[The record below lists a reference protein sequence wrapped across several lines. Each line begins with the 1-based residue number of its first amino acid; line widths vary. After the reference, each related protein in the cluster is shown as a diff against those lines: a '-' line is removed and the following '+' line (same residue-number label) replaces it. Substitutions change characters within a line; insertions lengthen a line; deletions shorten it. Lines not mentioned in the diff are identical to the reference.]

1 MSVPLDSPA
10 LALRA
15 AIHAALVTDAALV
28 ALLGAPRIHDVPPGD
43 ADFPFVTLGE
53 AVVADWSTATEAGT
67 EQALTLHVF
76 SRSGGRAEAFA
87 IAARLQAVL
96 HDAALALKATGSPIC
111 VPPPP
116 RSAARATGAPSML
129 WCGSAPSPS
138 PFDRRRK
145 WPRRRARTCC

>member
-1 MSVPLDSPA
+1 MSLPLDSPA

-15 AIHAALVTDAALV
+15 AIHAALVADAALV
-28 ALLGAPRIHDVPPGD
+28 ALIGAPRIHDVPPGD

-96 HDAALALKATGSPIC
+96 HDAPLALCGHRLANL
-111 VPPPP
+111 
-116 RSAARATGAPSML
+116 RATTAEV
-129 WCGSAPSPS
+129 
-138 PFDRRRK
+138 RRESDGRTFHALV
-145 WPRRRARTCC
+145 RFRAVTEPV

>member
-15 AIHAALVTDAALV
+15 AIHTALVTDAALV
-28 ALLGAPRIHDVPPGD
+28 ALIGAPRIHDVPPGD

-96 HDAALALKATGSPIC
+96 HDAALALEGHRLANL
-111 VPPPP
+111 
-116 RSAARATGAPSML
+116 RATTAEV
-129 WCGSAPSPS
+129 
-138 PFDRRRK
+138 RRESDGRTFHALV
-145 WPRRRARTCC
+145 RFRAVTEPV

>member
-1 MSVPLDSPA
+1 MSTPLDSPA

-15 AIHAALVTDAALV
+15 AIHATLVADAALV
-28 ALLGAPRIHDVPPGD
+28 ALIGAPRVHDVPPGD

-87 IAARLQAVL
+87 IAARLQEVL
-96 HDAALALKATGSPIC
+96 HDAALPLEGHRLANL
-111 VPPPP
+111 
-116 RSAARATGAPSML
+116 RATTAEV
-129 WCGSAPSPS
+129 
-138 PFDRRRK
+138 RRESDGRTFHALV
-145 WPRRRARTCC
+145 RFRAVTEPV

>member
-15 AIHAALVTDAALV
+15 AIHAALVTDAALA

-96 HDAALALKATGSPIC
+96 HDAALALEGHRLANL
-111 VPPPP
+111 
-116 RSAARATGAPSML
+116 RATTAEV
-129 WCGSAPSPS
+129 
-138 PFDRRRK
+138 RRESDGRTFHALV
-145 WPRRRARTCC
+145 RFRAVTEPV

>member
-1 MSVPLDSPA
+1 MSIPLDSPA

-15 AIHAALVTDAALV
+15 AIHAALVADAALV
-28 ALLGAPRIHDVPPGD
+28 ALIGAPRVHDVPPGD

-87 IAARLQAVL
+87 IAARLQEVL
-96 HDAALALKATGSPIC
+96 HDAALALEGHRLANL
-111 VPPPP
+111 
-116 RSAARATGAPSML
+116 RATTAEV
-129 WCGSAPSPS
+129 
-138 PFDRRRK
+138 RRESDGRTFHALV
-145 WPRRRARTCC
+145 RFRAVTEPV

>member
-1 MSVPLDSPA
+1 MSLPLDSPA

-96 HDAALALKATGSPIC
+96 HDAALALEGHRLANL
-111 VPPPP
+111 
-116 RSAARATGAPSML
+116 RAITAEV
-129 WCGSAPSPS
+129 
-138 PFDRRRK
+138 RRESDGRTFHALV
-145 WPRRRARTCC
+145 RFRAVTEPV

>member
-15 AIHAALVTDAALV
+15 AIHAALVADAALV

-96 HDAALALKATGSPIC
+96 HDAALVLAGHRLANL
-111 VPPPP
+111 
-116 RSAARATGAPSML
+116 RATTAEV
-129 WCGSAPSPS
+129 
-138 PFDRRRK
+138 RRESDGRTFHALV
-145 WPRRRARTCC
+145 RFRAVTEPV